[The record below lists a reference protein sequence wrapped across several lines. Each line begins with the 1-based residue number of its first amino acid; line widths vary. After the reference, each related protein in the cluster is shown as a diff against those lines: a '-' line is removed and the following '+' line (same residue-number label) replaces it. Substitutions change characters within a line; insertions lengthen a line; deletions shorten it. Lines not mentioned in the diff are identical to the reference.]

1 MMLSAPVGLEEVI
14 DYADFKQEASVES
27 MEDESTLEDEPD
39 EQDLQD
45 LMSGNITVNES
56 RIITISRGKIKRKKK
71 KTTKTTV

>member
-1 MMLSAPVGLEEVI
+1 MLSAPVGLEEVI